1 MGMKRFPI
9 TNVVGDL
16 VDQHRDPD
24 EKLYA
29 SLELNQV
36 AFPKTGMV
44 VSQTPLGA
52 AFTKAAPCE
61 NGMWVVADKA
71 AGAINPPAAAT
82 DSPIGIVYTTEKEY
96 DREHYGLQRFGRK
109 IAGDYPRVGIFG
121 LGDTV
126 TTNCLQ
132 YDDSEIEAVV
142 GDNAKTAEEVMLD
155 ALKALDAAHP
165 LYVKAVA
172 GSPVPQLTA
181 TKPVSGTYAK
191 VTKFYT
197 IPNGGLGVKY
207 QIVSLG

>member
-1 MGMKRFPI
+1 MAMKRFPI
-9 TNVVGDL
+9 TNVEGDL
-16 VDQHRDPD
+16 VAQHRDPD

-44 VSQTPLGA
+44 VSQTPLGT
-52 AFTKAAPCE
+52 AFTKANPCE

-71 AGAINPPAAAT
+71 AGAINAPAAAT

-132 YDDSEIEAVV
+132 YDDAEFTSEAKLWEAL
-142 GDNAKTAEEVMLD
+142 GEIDET
-155 ALKALDAAHP
+155 P

-172 GSPVPQLTA
+172 GSPVPQLTK
-181 TKPVSGTYAK
+181 TNPNGSGTYAK
-191 VTKFYT
+191 VVKFYT
-197 IPNGGLGVKY
+197 VPNGGKGVKY
-207 QIVSLG
+207 QIIHLA